1 MNPTYSACTNPEG
14 THYCYDTNNVWSGPQ
29 QCSCGDRRLSAT
41 RRNSEGGTVVSA
53 LGSPLFDETA
63 IDDADV
69 YVTLASSDLG
79 IWNPFS
85 WYPYVPPS
93 KWAAIVTEAT
103 DTSAIATLFDRGY
116 GWVYLTSQGGFDTRS
131 TITLDVL
138 AAIEAT
144 STTRRLQGRRLEA
157 SDPVW
162 GCDDTLLECKPI
174 CLKQMGAV
182 TSKVSDKL
190 CAGAPMDPC
199 ACKCYHESQ
208 WTCKGSSVVC
218 RARYGAGELETV
230 GDKVCEM
237 RGAPKPKSAEELRTA
252 SECEPMTEMR
262 GSAPTA
268 ECLAQWETTTTTTKM
283 EPQNG
288 GLMFDESFATAVV
301 ALAAFALYS

>member
-1 MNPTYSACTNPEG
+1 
-14 THYCYDTNNVWSGPQ
+14 
-29 QCSCGDRRLSAT
+29 
-41 RRNSEGGTVVSA
+41 
-53 LGSPLFDETA
+53 
-63 IDDADV
+63 
-69 YVTLASSDLG
+69 
-79 IWNPFS
+79 
-85 WYPYVPPS
+85 
-93 KWAAIVTEAT
+93 VTEAT

-199 ACKCYHESQ
+199 ACKCHYEAQ
-208 WTCKGSSVVC
+208 WTCDGESVIC
-218 RARYGAGELETV
+218 EAKFGAGELKKV
-230 GDKVCEM
+230 GDKVCET
-237 RGAPKPKSAEELRTA
+237 RGAPKPASTAELRVA
-252 SECEPMTEMR
+252 STCEPVTEMR

-268 ECLAQWETTTTTTKM
+268 ECLAQWATTPAPSAPVEAE
-283 EPQNG
+283 EPEEPLLLQ
-288 GLMFDESFATAVV
+288 ESFAS
-301 ALAAFALYS
+301 ALAVAALALCA